1 MIQEYIVA
9 GASKDDFQKRLKAV
23 LVPNTSNPTAPVQST
38 PQNAAANT
46 TTPPADT
53 SNVSP
58 AANPPAQPDPP
69 AQPQTQD
76 TERRNR
82 ESIRAGKRPVETSD
96 ESASAAER
104 FKRDLQEWREQQR
117 RLEQQRKE
125 ERERIRNQ
133 IKQDREERKRREAE
147 ENARADSHGVTQAS
161 RPSGSSPAKPQ
172 QYRLQVRLFDGS
184 SVRTSFPPSA
194 TVRGDV
200 RPWLDA
206 QRSDGNR
213 PYTLK
218 HVLTPL
224 PSHTISVAEEERTL
238 EELGL
243 GPTANLV
250 MVPVHAYT
258 EAYASSSS
266 SSLPGRA
273 ISAGYNLVSGVVG
286 TVAGLVG
293 SFLEYGPASSD
304 TAVSDNSSQQ
314 PVNNTKAPRPAA
326 ASSSRGINI
335 RTLRD
340 QREEQDS
347 NQFYNGNQ
355 VNHPFFLFFTY
366 FICLLRTNS
375 CGLKKKKKAQFRASK
390 RR

>member
-1 MIQEYIVA
+1 MIQEYIIA
-9 GASKDDFQKRLKAV
+9 GTPKDDFQKRLKAV

-46 TTPPADT
+46 TSPPADT
-53 SNVSP
+53 SNVPP
-58 AANPPAQPDPP
+58 ASNPPAQPDRHTR
-69 AQPQTQD
+69 PQAQD

-82 ESIRAGKRPVETSD
+82 ESIRAGKRPVEASQ
-96 ESASAAER
+96 ESESVADRS
-104 FKRDLQEWREQQR
+104 KRDLQEWREQQR
-117 RLEQQRKE
+117 KLEQQRKE

-147 ENARADSHGVTQAS
+147 EKARATHGVTQA
-161 RPSGSSPAKPQ
+161 SGSSPAKPQ

-200 RPWLDA
+200 RPWLDE
-206 QRSDGNR
+206 QRSDGNQ

-250 MVPVHAYT
+250 MVPVHSYT
-258 EAYASSSS
+258 EAYSSSSS
-266 SSLPGRA
+266 SSLPVRA
-273 ISAGYNLVSGVVG
+273 ISAGYSLVSAVVG

-293 SFLEYGPASSD
+293 SFLGYGPAGTTSAASSSN
-304 TAVSDNSSQQ
+304 TPVSSSNNNNSSQQ
-314 PVNNTKAPRPAA
+314 LVNNTKPPRPAA
-326 ASSSRGINI
+326 ASSRGINI

-340 QREEQDS
+340 QREEHDN

-355 VNHPFFLFFTY
+355 VITPFPSPFSIHHLSSVY
-366 FICLLRTNS
+366 
-375 CGLKKKKKAQFRASK
+375 
-390 RR
+390 